1 MAKVLVVDD
10 EEPIR
15 SLATLVLSRAGHDVI
30 CAETGDRALDAAL
43 SFGGVDIVLL
53 DLHTPG
59 RPWTETLTDLR
70 RQLPGIKCVLSSGH
84 PKDSIETPPEDWS
97 NVHYLQKP
105 YRANDLT
112 AIISRAL
119 KTD

>member
-1 MAKVLVVDD
+1 VAKVLVVDD

-15 SLATLVLSRAGHDVI
+15 LLATLVLSRAGHDVT

-43 SFGGVDIVLL
+43 SLGGVDIVLL

-59 RPWTETLTDLR
+59 RPWTETLNDLR
-70 RQLPGIKCVLSSGH
+70 RQLPEIKCVLSSGN
-84 PKDSIETPPEDWS
+84 PKDSLETPPEDGS
-97 NVHYLQKP
+97 FVHYLQKP
-105 YRANDLT
+105 YRADELT

>member
-1 MAKVLVVDD
+1 MAKVLVIDD

-30 CAETGDRALDAAL
+30 CAESGDRALDAAL
-43 SFGGVDIVLL
+43 SFGGVEVVLL

-59 RPWTETLTDLR
+59 RPWTETLSDLR
-70 RQLPGIKCVLSSGH
+70 RQLPEVKCVLSSGH
-84 PKDSIETPPEDWS
+84 PKDSFEVPLEDWS
-97 NVHYLQKP
+97 HVYYLQKP
-105 YRANDLT
+105 YRADDLT